1 MEPSQTVEVSKR
13 DDPRYDARRVVV
25 YFVGLIAFYAGVVA
39 VMRPDEGEIS
49 KVALGIMFAPTV
61 GAIAAVLF
69 AHGRIQFGRLSKHIF
84 LAFLPPLVILATAW
98 AASVFTDV
106 TVHPENLLMVVVLSP
121 VFALGGALSAI
132 GEEIG
137 WRGFLWPLLRGRVGV
152 LDLQPGSRRRS
163 GGSTTCRWCIF
174 GWLRWGPAHL
184 PAFTVAIV
192 GISAVHRGHHRPVAV
207 AVAQRHHPR
216 GVERAGRQG
225 LLRIVDWRARSRV
238 HRRGLP

>member
-137 WRGFLWPLLRGRVGV
+137 WRGFLWPLF
-152 LDLQPGSRRRS
+152 RRRMRFWIS
-163 GGSTTCRWCIF
+163 SLDDAADLVALPPAPGAVLEATARSADCWPSPWRSPASSCSSACSRTDRGPY
-174 GWLRWGPAHL
+174 GPACL
-184 PAFTVAIV
+184 RTA
-192 GISAVHRGHHRPVAV
+192 RGTGWWPRPTSY
-207 AVAQRHHPR
+207 R
-216 GVERAGRQG
+216 
-225 LLRIVDWRARSRV
+225 
-238 HRRGLP
+238 